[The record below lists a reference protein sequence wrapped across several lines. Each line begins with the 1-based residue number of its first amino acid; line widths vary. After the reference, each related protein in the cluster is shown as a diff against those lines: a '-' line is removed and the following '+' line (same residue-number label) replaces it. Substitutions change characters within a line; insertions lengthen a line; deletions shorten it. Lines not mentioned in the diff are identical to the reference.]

1 MRGDEKMRSPGELS
15 RRRPVRGKA
24 GVRGQAMVE
33 VALLS
38 PWIFFLFVGVMDTG
52 FFCYTAICVEN
63 AARAAAFS
71 TAVSQTEVS
80 GTSNDNAC
88 VAAWNELSNLPNV
101 YSATPPT
108 GCSGLPAVVTVVTK
122 TLCGSSTTNVNGCT
136 SGTATNPSCSD
147 CDGTAWDGTNAA
159 NPDKT
164 AASAQAAVTY
174 TSAGVVP
181 IPGIFPT
188 HYTLTRIAESRIIQ
202 E

>member
-1 MRGDEKMRSPGELS
+1 MMRQKRNKNTRE
-15 RRRPVRGKA
+15 
-24 GVRGQAMVE
+24 RGQAVME
-33 VALLS
+33 VTLLM
-38 PWIFFLFVGVMDTG
+38 PWIIFLFFGVMDTG

-63 AARAAAFS
+63 AARAAAFT
-71 TAVSQTEVS
+71 TAVNQTELS

-108 GCSGLPAVVTVVTK
+108 GCSGLPAGVTVVTK
-122 TLCGSSTTNVNGCT
+122 TLCGSNTTNVNGCT
-136 SGTATNPSCSD
+136 AGTATNPSCSD
-147 CDGTAWDGTNAA
+147 CDGTAWDGKNAA

-174 TSAGVVP
+174 TSVSVVP
-181 IPGIFPT
+181 VPGIFPSK
-188 HYTLTRIAESRIIQ
+188 YTLTRIAESRIIQ